1 MDEQSEELKRKIAQ
15 AKVLATLEDHPG
27 WKIIVDNLEAQIA
40 NNRDALCQI
49 GMDHEKTEGIRRD
62 IRIMQWC
69 RNSTLLATPEQFELW
84 EAALA
89 KREEKAKMIA
99 DRGLPPGGR

>member
-1 MDEQSEELKRKIAQ
+1 MDAESEELKRKIAE

-27 WKIIVDNLEAQIA
+27 WKIVVELLETQIA
-40 NNRDALCQI
+40 NSRDALCQI
-49 GMDHEKTEGIRRD
+49 GMDQEKTEGLRRE

-69 RNSTLLATPEQFELW
+69 RDSALLDSPEQFELW